1 MKMLNEKGCTNTDW
15 NAHKSLSDLKIEYIN
30 RYDRYDFEEDL
41 TDERTDVKKIVADIL
56 DYNNAILNCD
66 TLEEL
71 ADVLTNSDMNYGKFY
86 VEYWVCAT
94 TANIWTNTTYILGD
108 LLENGN
114 NESITVNSHS
124 YIQSCV
130 AYDVEERQNYHV
142 YYSIENLDDENI
154 KDSVVKVQKICP
166 EERNTK

>member
-30 RYDRYDFEEDL
+30 RYDFEEDL
-41 TDERTDVKKIVADIL
+41 TDERTDVKKIVADIF

-71 ADVLTNSDMNYGKFY
+71 ADVLTNSDMNCGKFY
-86 VEYWVCAT
+86 VEYWVYAT
-94 TANIWTNTTYILGD
+94 TANIYTNTTYILSD
-108 LLENGN
+108 LLKNGN

-130 AYDVEERQNYHV
+130 AYDIEERQNYRV

-166 EERNTK
+166 EERSTNET

>member
-1 MKMLNEKGCTNTDW
+1 MKILRNRRDKDIEFTD
-15 NAHKSLSDLKIEYIN
+15 KSLSDLKIEYIN
-30 RYDRYDFEEDL
+30 RYDFEEDL

-66 TLEEL
+66 TVEEL

-94 TANIWTNTTYILGD
+94 TANIYTNTTYILGD

-114 NESITVNSHS
+114 NESIKVNPHS

-130 AYDVEERQNYHV
+130 AYDVEERQNYCV
-142 YYSIENLDDENI
+142 YYTIENLDDENI
-154 KDSVVKVQKICP
+154 KDSVVKIQKIYP
-166 EERNTK
+166 VEI